1 VTAPLPV
8 AGPPQDDVAPEAQ
21 GDDVRGAGARVDA
34 VRVRALEAI
43 ARTRAV
49 GPHFFANVIGISGLP
64 RSGERSRLQLSCEP
78 GTGPEISPVAVAT
91 VADLTMSASIRAVLG
106 PQRRL
111 GTITMS
117 LHHLEPVVV
126 GPLTSE
132 GTAVR
137 VELDEE
143 RGFARCDLRDPRGA
157 LVAAVEAWFVAL
169 PTAPGRTLGPV
180 PWELPDDVPVPEVPE
195 GELSAAERSAFGT
208 CLAAGRRATA
218 AGTSFVEELLAGT
231 WQPIGEDAVRGEIPV
246 GPAHANRGG
255 QVQGGVLYGA
265 AALGA
270 GRVVAD
276 GMSLGDGR
284 LSFLA
289 PADGDVL
296 VVESR
301 ALRHGRRTSFAESRL
316 FVGDRLVATGEFAF
330 HRVPGAVPVGELLER
345 PGGTT

>member
-1 VTAPLPV
+1 MTASLSV
-8 AGPPQDDVAPEAQ
+8 AGGASGAPDPDD
-21 GDDVRGAGARVDA
+21 RVGA
-34 VRVRALEAI
+34 VRARAMESV

-49 GPHFFANVIGISGLP
+49 GPHFFGNVVGITGLP
-64 RSGERSRLQLSCEP
+64 RSGDATRLHLAPEP
-78 GTGPEISPVAVAT
+78 GDGAGGRISPVAVAT

-111 GTITMS
+111 GTITMAV
-117 LHHLEPVVV
+117 HHLEPVMA
-126 GPLTSE
+126 GPLTTE

-137 VELDEE
+137 VERDEE
-143 RGFARCDLRDPRGA
+143 RGFARCELRDPRGTV
-157 LVAAVEAWFVAL
+157 VAAVEAWFVAV
-169 PTAPGRTLGPV
+169 PTPPGRTLGPV
-180 PWELPDDVPVPEVPE
+180 PWELPDDVPVPPVPE
-195 GELSAAERSAFGT
+195 GELTTAER
-208 CLAAGRRATA
+208 AAVAACVAAARRAAA
-218 AGTSFVEELLAGT
+218 AGTSVVDELLAGT
-231 WQPIGEDAVRGEIPV
+231 WTGTGTDVVRGEIPV

-255 QVQGGVLYGA
+255 QVQGGALYGA

-276 GMSLGDGR
+276 GMSLADGQ

-316 FVGDRLVATGEFAF
+316 FVADRLVATGQFAF
-330 HRVPGAVPVGELLER
+330 HRLPDESAG
-345 PGGTT
+345 